1 MKANQRTVRVSQQI
15 QVELA
20 KIIPRQVKD
29 PRLGVLTITGVEVS
43 QDFAFC
49 KVYVVFRDKPTQVE
63 QLKVLN
69 NAAGFLRR
77 CLGKEIKIRMIPAL
91 AFAIDRSSEYG
102 NRIDDLLRKANIQP
116 EAPSDEEEN
125 Q

>member
-20 KIIPRQVKD
+20 KIIPQQVKD

-43 QDFAFC
+43 QDFAFA
-49 KVYVVFRDKPTQVE
+49 KVFVVFREKAKEIE

-77 CLGKEIKIRMIPAL
+77 CLGKELQIRMIPAL
-91 AFAIDRSSEYG
+91 AFSIDRSSEYG
-102 NRIDDLLRKANIQP
+102 NRIDELLRKANIQP
-116 EAPSDEEEN
+116 ESPSDEE
-125 Q
+125 